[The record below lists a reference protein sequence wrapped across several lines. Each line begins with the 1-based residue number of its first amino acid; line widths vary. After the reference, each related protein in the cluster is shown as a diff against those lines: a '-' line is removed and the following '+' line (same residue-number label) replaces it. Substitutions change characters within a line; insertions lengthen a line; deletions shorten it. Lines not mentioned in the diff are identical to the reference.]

1 MTTRKFWPVL
11 AAFTTLSVFV
21 VASGSPA
28 TASTP
33 ADTAVRSLDEAG
45 ILAGTNCSSEA
56 CDGDLLRWEAAFW
69 LAKALELGPARTVA
83 SEDVPAGGN
92 LADAVSAVVR
102 EGVTVGCASEP
113 LRFCPDSHTT
123 RAQMASFLARAFDLR
138 ASRLRVFTDVDR
150 GSVHAGNISAIRRA
164 GITRGCSEEPLR
176 YCPHD
181 SVSRRQAAV
190 MLYRALERHDAD
202 ADSSRQDSTTGPGP
216 TSPTFN
222 IPIIPIATIPST
234 TTTIPTTTTTIPTT
248 TTTVPTTTTTVPP
261 ARPDCVVV
269 DHRNDH
275 HDISDHGGDPDGE
288 ISYALLPDGTLFG
301 HRHDHGDAKCWMWA
315 PPDDNGNTSRPQD
328 AQPPSHTH

>member
-1 MTTRKFWPVL
+1 MMTRKLWTIL

-28 TASTP
+28 HASTP
-33 ADTAVRSLDEAG
+33 ADTAVRSLEQAG

-56 CDGDLLRWEAAFW
+56 CDGDLLRREAAFW
-69 LAKALELGPARTVA
+69 LTKALDLGPARTVA

-92 LADAVSAVVR
+92 LVDAVSAMIR
-102 EGVTVGCASEP
+102 EGVTVGCATEP

-138 ASRLRVFTDVDR
+138 ASRHRVFADVDR

-181 SVSRRQAAV
+181 SISRRQAAV
-190 MLYRALERHDAD
+190 MLYRALERHNAD
-202 ADSSRQDSTTGPGP
+202 SDSSRQDSTTGPGP

-222 IPIIPIATIPST
+222 IPIIPIA
-234 TTTIPTTTTTIPTT
+234 
-248 TTTVPTTTTTVPP
+248 TVPTTTTTVPP

-275 HDISDHGGDPDGE
+275 HDIADHGGDPDGE
-288 ISYALLPDGTLFG
+288 ISHALLPDGTLFG

-315 PPDDNGNTSRPQD
+315 PVDENGNTSPPQD